1 MLWATRVLFSQETLD
16 ENVHSTAFYMNMNLR
31 MYLHETNSDC
41 LKRELDNA
49 LLTVECTA
57 QLELCAM

>member
-1 MLWATRVLFSQETLD
+1 M
-16 ENVHSTAFYMNMNLR
+16 AFYMSMNLH

-41 LKRELDNA
+41 LKREQDNA

-57 QLELCAM
+57 QVELCGM